1 MTSTVYDAS
10 IAGSSF
16 GSMLDIYTASLGM
29 RKLGYLQVSSI
40 EFLNEISTIQ
50 PRTMVWNNTVSSPE
64 SRLAS
69 HKILKKAEKLITSY
83 HVIVTIQVFLASCT
97 FHMKI
102 RIISISICQE
112 LQVFCY
118 PTSVNTKRKN

>member
-16 GSMLDIYTASLGM
+16 GSMLDIYTASVGM

-50 PRTMVWNNTVSSPE
+50 PRIMVWNNTVSSPE
-64 SRLAS
+64 SPLAS
-69 HKILKKAEKLITSY
+69 HKIFKKAEKLITSY
-83 HVIVTIQVFLASCT
+83 HIIVSIQAFLASCT

-102 RIISISICQE
+102 
-112 LQVFCY
+112 
-118 PTSVNTKRKN
+118 